1 MEAYSLVTEQDI
13 KRYLEKSK
21 DKHIE
26 AENLIENEHG
36 FMSWTTWEDY
46 LVAIQ
51 VYGDGDYWN
60 QELNNLAKKLGYE
73 KIMMATKRN
82 YKGFERKFGFKL
94 TGYVLE
100 RRVQ

>member
-1 MEAYSLVTEQDI
+1 MVQQLD
-13 KRYLEKSK
+13 
-21 DKHIE
+21 
-26 AENLIENEHG
+26 
-36 FMSWTTWEDY
+36 
-46 LVAIQ
+46 
-51 VYGDGDYWN
+51 
-60 QELNNLAKKLGYE
+60 NLAKELGYE

>member
-1 MEAYSLVTEQDI
+1 MTEKDI
-13 KRYLEKSK
+13 ERYLQKSK
-21 DKHIE
+21 DTFI
-26 AENLIENEHG
+26 ATDNLIENKHG

-51 VYGDGDYWN
+51 VYGDGNYWN
-60 QELNNLAKKLGYE
+60 KYLDCLAKELGYK

-82 YKGFERKFGFKL
+82 YKSFEKKFGFKL

>member
-1 MEAYSLVTEQDI
+1 MTEEDI

-21 DKHIE
+21 DDYV
-26 AENLIENEHG
+26 ATDNLVENEHG
-36 FMSWTTWEDY
+36 FMSWTTWDDY

-51 VYGDGDYWN
+51 VYGDGNYWN
-60 QELNNLAKKLGYE
+60 KYLDVLAKELGYK

-82 YKGFERKFGFKL
+82 YKGFEKKFGFKL

-100 RRVQ
+100 RRVR

>member
-1 MEAYSLVTEQDI
+1 MTEEDI
-13 KRYLEKSK
+13 ERYLKKSK
-21 DKHIE
+21 DTFI
-26 AENLIENEHG
+26 AIDNLIENEHG

-46 LVAIQ
+46 LVVIQ
-51 VYGDGDYWN
+51 VYGDGNYWN
-60 QELNNLAKKLGYE
+60 TVLDNLAKELGYK

-82 YKGFERKFGFKL
+82 YKGFEKKFGFKL

>member
-1 MEAYSLVTEQDI
+1 MVTEQDI

-21 DKHIE
+21 DKDIE
-26 AENLIENEHG
+26 TENLIENKHG

-46 LVAIQ
+46 LVAVQ
-51 VYGDGDYWN
+51 VYGDGEYWN
-60 QELNNLAKKLGYE
+60 KELDNLAKELGYE

>member
-1 MEAYSLVTEQDI
+1 MTEEDI
-13 KRYLEKSK
+13 ERYLQKSK
-21 DKHIE
+21 DTFI
-26 AENLIENEHG
+26 ATDNLIENEHG

-60 QELNNLAKKLGYE
+60 EYLNSLAKELGYK
-73 KIMMATKRN
+73 KIMIATKRN
-82 YKGFERKFGFKL
+82 YKGFEKKFGFKL

-100 RRVQ
+100 RRV

>member
-1 MEAYSLVTEQDI
+1 MTEEDI
-13 KRYLEKSK
+13 KKYLQKSK
-21 DKHIE
+21 DTFI
-26 AENLIENEHG
+26 ATDNLIENEHG

-60 QELNNLAKKLGYE
+60 EYLNSLAKELGYK

-82 YKGFERKFGFKL
+82 YKGFEKKFGFKL